1 MDSGDYFYIALAIYW
16 LVSTALGAAK
26 KRKAKAKPP
35 PRRAPLRERTELP
48 KVPPQLPVRTADPDP
63 AKDVIE
69 ALGQMEK
76 ESEAALLELDEK
88 VRAQVAFHHER
99 FRNEAS
105 ALRRELAPNVV
116 ERSANQTDVLR
127 QANAS
132 IAVHRNV
139 IQAGRMHS
147 TIRARPEIQGPGLI
161 ADRLV
166 ADFYKAEKADGSLAP
181 PVAIVWDVAGDD
193 RLRTSPL
200 APSTLFVPRSAMS
213 DPSHWSLF
221 ADPLTRYIESS
232 APELHQEIH
241 DELGLGANE
250 ARIGADATAI
260 TRVLFAS
267 WLHRILA
274 DAVGA
279 LFFGPA
285 YLRAL
290 ARLYAQPDAP
300 ANVTSIQLNTD
311 GSIHDE
317 PPLHLRVH
325 MTAQWLAR
333 MGYDSEAA
341 DVRDAWDA
349 THGEPSMLGF
359 VGSMSRLPAAAV
371 LEAAASLVDQMFQA
385 PLASLSGTRL
395 EYAPGL
401 SDWSNQAHDARDA
414 KVALPA
420 GERARGSARA
430 LVAGAIDAAIE
441 SPDALATIHA
451 SLYESLREKSAPK
464 PRTKRAVAT
473 TKRSKGWT
481 RQNYAEALILGEILL
496 EPRSR

>member
-1 MDSGDYFYIALAIYW
+1 MDSGDYFKVALFVLW
-16 LVSTALGAAK
+16 LVWQAVTAAK
-26 KRKAKAKPP
+26 KAKAKSQPTPP
-35 PRRAPLRERTELP
+35 PPTKRERTDIPEI
-48 KVPPQLPVRTADPDP
+48 PPPLPVRTENP
-63 AKDVIE
+63 AEGAIE
-69 ALGQMEK
+69 ALGQLEK
-76 ESEAALLELDEK
+76 EIEATLPELDERI
-88 VRAQVAFHHER
+88 RAQVAFHHER
-99 FRNEAS
+99 FRTEATT
-105 ALRRELAPNVV
+105 LRRELDN
-116 ERSANQTDVLR
+116 ERSATQTSTLR
-127 QANAS
+127 RANAS
-132 IAVHRNV
+132 IAFHRNLLH
-139 IQAGRMHS
+139 AGRMHS
-147 TIRARPEIQGPGLI
+147 TIRARREIQGPGLI

-166 ADFYKAEKADGSLAP
+166 QDFYEPQIKDGSLAP
-181 PVAIVWDVAGDD
+181 PVAIVADVAQDD
-193 RLRTSPL
+193 RLRSSPL
-200 APSTLFVPRSAMS
+200 APTTLFVARSAMS
-213 DPSHWSLF
+213 DPSDWSLF
-221 ADPLTRYIESS
+221 ADPLTRYIEQS
-232 APELHQEIH
+232 APELHQDIH
-241 DELGLGANE
+241 EALGLGSSE
-250 ARIGADATAI
+250 ARLGADAAAI
-260 TRVLFAS
+260 TGVLFAS

-300 ANVTSIQLNTD
+300 ANVTSIKLNTD

-325 MTAQWLAR
+325 MTAQWLTR

-341 DVRDAWDA
+341 EVRNAWDA

-401 SDWSNQAHDARDA
+401 SDWSNQAHDAHDA
-414 KVALPA
+414 RVALPA

-441 SPDALATIHA
+441 SPNALATIHA

>member
-1 MDSGDYFYIALAIYW
+1 MDSGDYFKVVLFVLWLVWQALA
-16 LVSTALGAAK
+16 AAK
-26 KRKAKAKPP
+26 KATAKSQPTPP
-35 PRRAPLRERTELP
+35 LPTKRERTDIPEI
-48 KVPPQLPVRTADPDP
+48 PPPLPVRTGNP
-63 AKDVIE
+63 AEGAIE
-69 ALGQMEK
+69 ALGQLEK
-76 ESEAALLELDEK
+76 ESEATLPELDEK

-105 ALRRELAPNVV
+105 GLRRELATNVV
-116 ERSANQTDVLR
+116 ERSASQTGALR
-127 QANAS
+127 EANAS
-132 IAVHRNV
+132 IAFHRNV

-147 TIRARPEIQGPGLI
+147 TIRGRPEIQGPGLI

-166 ADFYKAEKADGSLAP
+166 AEFYKPEKADGSLPP

-200 APSTLFVPRSAMS
+200 APLTLFVPRSAIA

-232 APELHQEIH
+232 APELHQDIY
-241 DELGLGANE
+241 DELGLGSNE

-290 ARLYAQPDAP
+290 SRLYARPNAP
-300 ANVTSIQLNTD
+300 ASVTSIQLNTD

-317 PPLHLRVH
+317 PPPHVRVH
-325 MTAQWLAR
+325 VTAQWLAH

-341 DVRDAWDA
+341 EVRNAWNA
-349 THGEPSMLGF
+349 SHGAPSMLGF
-359 VGSMSRLPAAAV
+359 VGSMSRLPAAPV
-371 LEAAASLVDQMFQA
+371 LEAVASLVDQMFQA

-401 SDWSNQAHDARDA
+401 SDWSTQAQDARDA
-414 KVALPA
+414 RVALPA

-441 SPDALATIHA
+441 SPDALVTIHA
-451 SLYESLREKSAPK
+451 SLYESLSQKSARK
-464 PRTKRAVAT
+464 PRTKRAAAPK
-473 TKRSKGWT
+473 KRSKGWT

>member
-1 MDSGDYFYIALAIYW
+1 MESEHYFYVALFLYW
-16 LVSTALGAAK
+16 LVSQVLAAAK
-26 KRKAKAKPP
+26 KTKAKS
-35 PRRAPLRERTELP
+35 PRPEPVRERTELP
-48 KVPPQLPVRTADPDP
+48 KAPPPLPVRTADP
-63 AKDVIE
+63 AEGAIE
-69 ALGQMEK
+69 VLGQLEK
-76 ESEAALLELDEK
+76 GSEATLPELDEK
-88 VRAQVAFHHER
+88 VRAQVAFYHER
-99 FRNEAS
+99 FRSEAS

-116 ERSANQTDVLR
+116 ETSANRTAALR

-132 IAVHRNV
+132 IAFHHDLL
-139 IQAGRMHS
+139 QAGRMHS
-147 TIRARPEIQGPGLI
+147 TIRARREIQGPGLI

-166 ADFYKAEKADGSLAP
+166 ADFYKPEKADGSLAP

-200 APSTLFVPRSAMS
+200 APSTLFMARSATS

-221 ADPLTRYIESS
+221 ADPLTRYIETS
-232 APELHQEIH
+232 APELHQDIY
-241 DELGLGANE
+241 DALGLGGSE
-250 ARIGADATAI
+250 AGIGADAAAI

-290 ARLYAQPDAP
+290 ARLYARPDAP
-300 ANVTSIQLNTD
+300 ASVTSIHLNTD
-311 GSIHDE
+311 GSIHAE
-317 PPLHLRVH
+317 PPPHVRVH
-325 MTAQWLAR
+325 VTAQWVAR

-341 DVRDAWDA
+341 DVRNTWDES
-349 THGEPSMLGF
+349 HGEPTMLGLM
-359 VGSMSRLPAAAV
+359 GSISRLPAAPV
-371 LEAAASLVDQMFQA
+371 LEAAASLVDQLFQA
-385 PLASLSGTRL
+385 PLPSLGGTRL

-401 SDWSNQAHDARDA
+401 SDWSTRAQDARDA

-430 LVAGAIDAAIE
+430 IVAGAIDAAIE
-441 SPDALATIHA
+441 SPDALVTIHA
-451 SLYESLREKSAPK
+451 SLYESLSQKSVPK
-464 PRTKRAVAT
+464 RQTKRAAAPT
-473 TKRSKGWT
+473 TPSKGWT